1 MGHLIQ
7 EAALFY
13 LIKGDPKRSLWNLEQ
28 GIYQSSKILKSK
40 KGVSLIEILV
50 AVLLLSIIVTP
61 LFVSIKS
68 ASKSNSDAADATQ
81 EMFYVIGKI
90 EEISAMDFSAIPEGV
105 SLSDTV
111 TINGQT
117 VNRDVNVVS
126 VDENGV
132 PTPNTGLK
140 KITITINNK
149 SISTLKADYPYA
161 LF

>member
-1 MGHLIQ
+1 MNLIP
-7 EAALFY
+7 
-13 LIKGDPKRSLWNLEQ
+13 GV
-28 GIYQSSKILKSK
+28 YQSSKILQSK
-40 KGVSLIEILV
+40 KGISLIEVLV

-61 LFVSIKS
+61 LFVSMKS
-68 ASKSNSDAADATQ
+68 ASKSNADAADVTQ
-81 EMFYVIGKI
+81 EMFYVTGKI

-105 SLSDTV
+105 SLSDTI

-132 PTPNTGLK
+132 PAPNTGLK

>member
-1 MGHLIQ
+1 
-7 EAALFY
+7 
-13 LIKGDPKRSLWNLEQ
+13 
-28 GIYQSSKILKSK
+28 
-40 KGVSLIEILV
+40 
-50 AVLLLSIIVTP
+50 
-61 LFVSIKS
+61 
-68 ASKSNSDAADATQ
+68 
-81 EMFYVIGKI
+81 MFYVIGKI

>member
-1 MGHLIQ
+1 M
-7 EAALFY
+7 
-13 LIKGDPKRSLWNLEQ
+13 
-28 GIYQSSKILKSK
+28 
-40 KGVSLIEILV
+40 V

-68 ASKSNSDAADATQ
+68 ASKSNSDAYKVTQ
-81 EMFYVIGKI
+81 EMFYAMGKI
-90 EEISAMDFSAIPEGV
+90 EEVLAMDFSAIPEGT

-111 TINGQT
+111 TINGQSI
-117 VNRDVNVVS
+117 NRDVNVVS

-132 PTPNTGLK
+132 PAPNTGLK

>member
-1 MGHLIQ
+1 M
-7 EAALFY
+7 
-13 LIKGDPKRSLWNLEQ
+13 
-28 GIYQSSKILKSK
+28 
-40 KGVSLIEILV
+40 V

-61 LFVSIKS
+61 LFISIKS
-68 ASKSNSDAADATQ
+68 ASKSNSDADKVTQ
-81 EMFYVIGKI
+81 EMFFAIGKI
-90 EEISAMDFSAIPEGV
+90 EEVLAMDFSSIQEGT

-111 TINGQT
+111 TINGQII
-117 VNRDVNVVS
+117 NRDANVVS

-140 KITITINNK
+140 KITITVNNK

>member
-13 LIKGDPKRSLWNLEQ
+13 PIKGDPERSLWNPILE
-28 GIYQSSKILKSK
+28 IYQSSKILRSDR
-40 KGVSLIEILV
+40 GISLIEILV

-61 LFVSIKS
+61 LSVSIKS
-68 ASKSNSDAADATQ
+68 ASKSNSDAYKITQ
-81 EMFYVIGKI
+81 EMFYAMGKI
-90 EEISAMDFSAIPEGV
+90 EGILAMDFSAIPEGT
-105 SLSDTV
+105 SFSDTV
-111 TINGQT
+111 TINGQSI
-117 VNRDVNVVS
+117 NRDVNVVS

-132 PTPNTGLK
+132 PTPSTGLK
-140 KITITINNK
+140 KITITINNQ

>member
-1 MGHLIQ
+1 M
-7 EAALFY
+7 
-13 LIKGDPKRSLWNLEQ
+13 
-28 GIYQSSKILKSK
+28 
-40 KGVSLIEILV
+40 
-50 AVLLLSIIVTP
+50 LLSIIVTP

-140 KITITINNK
+140 KITITINNI

>member
-1 MGHLIQ
+1 M
-7 EAALFY
+7 
-13 LIKGDPKRSLWNLEQ
+13 NLKP
-28 GIYQSSKILKSK
+28 GIYQSSKILQSK
-40 KGVSLIEILV
+40 KGISLIEVLV

-61 LFVSIKS
+61 LFVSMKS
-68 ASKSNSDAADATQ
+68 ASKSNADAADVTQ
-81 EMFYVIGKI
+81 EMFYVTGKI

-105 SLSDTV
+105 SLSDTI

-132 PTPNTGLK
+132 PAPNTGLK

>member
-1 MGHLIQ
+1 
-7 EAALFY
+7 
-13 LIKGDPKRSLWNLEQ
+13 
-28 GIYQSSKILKSK
+28 
-40 KGVSLIEILV
+40 
-50 AVLLLSIIVTP
+50 LLLSIIVTP

-68 ASKSNSDAADATQ
+68 ASKSNSDAETVTK